1 MSDAQDGRG
10 RTPRA
15 KTRPAR
21 RALVVDDASSVRARV
36 SDVLAGIGLRVEAAD
51 DAERALAMLRSGR
64 GFAIALVDLALPGMD
79 GLELMKRMRALDPEV
94 PVVMLSSGGSA
105 RPIVAAMQAGASD
118 LVPKP
123 IDDAELTRVV
133 QRTLENAERLASL
146 GPGRA
151 RSRAEGRTALWDSP
165 SLARIREVL
174 EQIADTDVAVLILG
188 ESGSGK
194 EVVAREIHARS
205 TRKSGPFVKVNCAA
219 LPGDLL
225 ESELFGFERGAF
237 TGAAARRIGKF
248 ELAHGGTIF
257 LDEIGEMSPAAQAKV
272 LHVLQDRRFHRLGGN
287 QEIAVDVRIVS
298 ATHRPLA
305 ELVDQRAFREDLFFR
320 LNVVNVH
327 VPPLRERRDEI
338 PVLTRHFLARAAERY
353 GRGAPEPSDRL
364 LALLDR
370 HPFPGNVRELENL
383 VKRMVVLGSE
393 LPILRELG
401 AKQRGEGRRRFED
414 LLAEVEE
421 SAGQLPL
428 REVGRRAALE
438 AERDAIARVLSGTHW
453 NRRRAA
459 RILGVSYKT
468 LLTKI
473 RECELSPE

>member
-1 MSDAQDGRG
+1 
-10 RTPRA
+10 
-15 KTRPAR
+15 
-21 RALVVDDASSVRARV
+21 VVDDASSVRARV
-36 SDVLAGIGLRVEAAD
+36 AGVLSGLGLRVEAAD
-51 DAERALAMLRSGR
+51 EAERALAMLRSGR
-64 GFAIALVDLALPGMD
+64 GFALVLVDLALPGMD
-79 GLELMKRMRALDPEV
+79 GVELLKRMRALDPEV
-94 PVVMLSSGGSA
+94 PVVMLASGGSA
-105 RPIVAAMQAGASD
+105 RSIVAAMQAGASD
-118 LVPKP
+118 LVSKP

-133 QRTLENAERLASL
+133 QRTLENAEQLASL
-146 GPGRA
+146 GPA
-151 RSRAEGRTALWDSP
+151 RSRPRESRAALWDSP
-165 SLARIREVL
+165 SLVRIREVL
-174 EQIADTDVAVLILG
+174 DQIADTDVAVLILG

-194 EVVAREIHARS
+194 EIVAREIHARS
-205 TRKSGPFVKVNCAA
+205 SRKAGPFVKVNCAA
-219 LPGDLL
+219 LPGELL

-237 TGAAARRIGKF
+237 TGAAARKIGKF
-248 ELAHGGTIF
+248 ELANGGTIF
-257 LDEIGEMSPAAQAKV
+257 LDEIGEMSAAAQAKM
-272 LHVLQDRRFHRLGGN
+272 LHVLQDRIFHRLGGN
-287 QEIAVDVRIVS
+287 LEIAVDVRIVS

-327 VPPLRERRDEI
+327 VPPLRERRGEI
-338 PVLTRHFLARAAERY
+338 PALTRHFLARAAERY
-353 GRGAPEPSDRL
+353 GRGAPEPSERL

-393 LPILRELG
+393 VPILRELG
-401 AKQRGEGRRRFED
+401 AKQRGEGRRRFEE

-428 REVGRRAALE
+428 REVGRRASLE
-438 AERDAIARVLSGTHW
+438 AERDAIARVLSATHW
-453 NRRRAA
+453 NRRSAA